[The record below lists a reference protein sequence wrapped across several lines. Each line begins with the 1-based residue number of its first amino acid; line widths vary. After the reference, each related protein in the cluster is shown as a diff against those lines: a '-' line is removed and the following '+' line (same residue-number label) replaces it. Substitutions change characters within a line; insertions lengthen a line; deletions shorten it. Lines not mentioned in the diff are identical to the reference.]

1 MPGDNLEMLQS
12 CTLIDAKLK
21 KKEQVIS
28 FHTIREAVAVGIITP
43 IKVGTEVN
51 VADFLT
57 KALAWKEHHYHSGV
71 FFSKWGFGSEQ
82 NMSNMKLRT
91 LSVKGKRASRSYS
104 RAPEAK
110 NGDGGKIWRSKH
122 VVNPLIVLL

>member
-12 CTLIDAKLK
+12 CTLVDTNLK
-21 KKEQVIS
+21 KKEQAIS
-28 FHTIREAVAVGIITP
+28 FHTIGESVVSGIINP
-43 IKVGTEVN
+43 INVGTEVN
-51 VADFLT
+51 VAEFLT

-82 NMSNMKLRT
+82 NMSNVKLRT
-91 LSVKGKRASRSYS
+91 LSVKGKRVSRSYS

-110 NGDGGKIWRSKH
+110 QRRW
-122 VVNPLIVLL
+122 